1 MPRKKKAPEPLA
13 HILFADAERQNLQR
27 RLLRHIVAL
36 RLKELDS
43 LTSLE
48 NLLAYH
54 GIPRLDL
61 IEAIMENLAVQA
73 EFRPPG
79 RDSLCPSGAAFVSTM
94 PAPSGFPEVGR
105 LRKSRGEI

>member
-43 LTSLE
+43 LASLE
-48 NLLAYH
+48 NLLAYDK
-54 GIPRLDL
+54 GPRFDL
-61 IEAIMENLAVQA
+61 VESIMENLTVQNA
-73 EFRPPG
+73 
-79 RDSLCPSGAAFVSTM
+79 DSLTDA
-94 PAPSGFPEVGR
+94 EVDAWLAKWR
-105 LRKSRGEI
+105 TK

>member
-43 LTSLE
+43 LASLE
-48 NLLAYH
+48 NLLAYDK
-54 GIPRLDL
+54 GPRFDL
-61 IEAIMENLAVQA
+61 NVRQY
-73 EFRPPG
+73 F
-79 RDSLCPSGAAFVSTM
+79 
-94 PAPSGFPEVGR
+94 APTQEQPER
-105 LRKSRGEI
+105 EPDEWGE

>member
-1 MPRKKKAPEPLA
+1 MPRKKKAVEPLA

-48 NLLAYH
+48 NLLAYN

-61 IEAIMENLAVQA
+61 IEAIMENLAVQNADDLTDA
-73 EFRPPG
+73 EVDAWLAKWR
-79 RDSLCPSGAAFVSTM
+79 A
-94 PAPSGFPEVGR
+94 
-105 LRKSRGEI
+105 K

>member
-1 MPRKKKAPEPLA
+1 MMPRKKKAAEPLA

-48 NLLAYH
+48 NLLAYN

-61 IEAIMENLAVQA
+61 IEAIMENLAVQNADDLTGA
-73 EFRPPG
+73 EVDAWLAKWR
-79 RDSLCPSGAAFVSTM
+79 A
-94 PAPSGFPEVGR
+94 
-105 LRKSRGEI
+105 K

>member
-61 IEAIMENLAVQA
+61 IEAIMENLAVQNADDITDA
-73 EFRPPG
+73 EVDAWLAKWR
-79 RDSLCPSGAAFVSTM
+79 T
-94 PAPSGFPEVGR
+94 
-105 LRKSRGEI
+105 K

>member
-1 MPRKKKAPEPLA
+1 MPRKKKAAEPLA

-48 NLLAYH
+48 NLLAYN

-61 IEAIMENLAVQA
+61 IEAIMENLAVQNADDLTDA
-73 EFRPPG
+73 EVDAWLAKWR
-79 RDSLCPSGAAFVSTM
+79 A
-94 PAPSGFPEVGR
+94 
-105 LRKSRGEI
+105 K

>member
-1 MPRKKKAPEPLA
+1 M
-13 HILFADAERQNLQR
+13 
-27 RLLRHIVAL
+27 LRHIVAL

-61 IEAIMENLAVQA
+61 IEAIMENLAVQNADDITDA
-73 EFRPPG
+73 EVDAWLAKWR
-79 RDSLCPSGAAFVSTM
+79 T
-94 PAPSGFPEVGR
+94 
-105 LRKSRGEI
+105 K